1 MDKDEF
7 KNAFG
12 IEKNEDYIEYI
23 SKNILKFFNIGEK
36 EFMKNILKLMQNK
49 LVYIFSGSQYKENGE
64 SKEIYYDEEHDKL
77 TYFS

>member
-12 IEKNEDYIEYI
+12 IEKNEDFIEYI

-36 EFMKNILKLMQNK
+36 EFMKKILKLMQNK
-49 LVYIFSGSQYKENGE
+49 CKRIVILLI
-64 SKEIYYDEEHDKL
+64 IDK
-77 TYFS
+77 FNRIKWSIN

>member
-7 KNAFG
+7 KNVYG

-36 EFMKNILKLMQNK
+36 EFMKKILKLMQNK

-64 SKEIYYDEEHDKL
+64 SKEI
-77 TYFS
+77 